1 MMAHF
6 LPLGTQTQPA
16 RTMGTGAQRWQGYK
30 ESIFILWLEYHLQD
44 QLALDR
50 GRKRILR
57 RTYNLIVFSLF
68 LNSAPAFP
76 ASQVNIGTARSLL
89 TTDLGCPSG
98 SSCWLKGCQPQLAQL
113 FSNRASQQCYWEKE
127 SLFEGCQIL
136 PLDVKEKRRGEDGE
150 ESPFRDCNQDQ
161 VVLN

>member
-1 MMAHF
+1 MVAHF

-16 RTMGTGAQRWQGYK
+16 HTLGTGAERWWGYK

-50 GRKRILR
+50 GRKRILG

-68 LNSAPAFP
+68 LSSAPAFP
-76 ASQVNIGTARSLL
+76 ESQVNTRTSRSLL

-98 SSCWLKGCQPQLAQL
+98 RPMLAEGLPASTVFKSSLSAVLLGEGKPFRSCW
-113 FSNRASQQCYWEKE
+113 
-127 SLFEGCQIL
+127 IL
-136 PLDVKEKRRGEDGE
+136 PLDVKEKRRREDGE